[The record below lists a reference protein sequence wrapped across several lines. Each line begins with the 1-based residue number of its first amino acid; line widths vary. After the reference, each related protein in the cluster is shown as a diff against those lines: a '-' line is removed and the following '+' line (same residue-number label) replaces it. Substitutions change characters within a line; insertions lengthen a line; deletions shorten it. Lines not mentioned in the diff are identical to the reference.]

1 MLIFERMKQ
10 AAIYFFLVVLSSFS
24 ARAQNIK
31 MDTSEFWKI
40 IDSASHAAKGNLKT
54 EEQTIVKL
62 LENYTPGQIV
72 EFEIVL
78 RQILFEADHY
88 NVLAAAQI
96 IDGTLTSGLYLS
108 FRCWLI
114 SQGKKIFDETIK
126 NPEYLADIVSRN
138 TETEF
143 KDLLYLS
150 NEAYQDKTHKTKED
164 NSFPTD
170 VAEAKGLDYEVEYT
184 PKGHEWQERDLP
196 KMYPKLWAKIY
207 K

>member
-1 MLIFERMKQ
+1 MKRT
-10 AAIYFFLVVLSSFS
+10 ILHFLFIILSGLT
-24 ARAQNIK
+24 AYGQNDK

-40 IDSASHAAKGNLKT
+40 IDSANHAAKGNLKI
-54 EEQTIVKL
+54 EEQTILKL
-62 LENYTPGQIV
+62 LENYSPEQIV
-72 EFEIVL
+72 QFEIIL
-78 RQILFEADHY
+78 RQTLFEADHW

-96 IDGTLTSGLYLS
+96 IDGTLNSSLYLS

-114 SQGKKIFDETIK
+114 AQGEKTFKETIK
-126 NPEYLADIVSRN
+126 DPEYLSDKVSRN

-143 KDLLYLS
+143 KGLLYLS
-150 NEAYQDKTHKTKED
+150 NEAYQDKTHRAKED
-164 NSFPTD
+164 NSYPTD
-170 VAEAKGLDYEVEYT
+170 VAEMKGLDYEVEYS